1 MEQPEQK
8 RRRAQPIASAVLD
21 DGTIIETVF
30 RPDRKQTAL
39 LVWSGGEAREEMTCE
54 LPDGNRVAAYSP
66 DNNLLAHSVVL
77 FPSHSQSYSSEKALV
92 AAIRQFIHRYVDV
105 SEGFEEIATYYVL
118 LSWIFDAFNEL
129 PYLRLK
135 GDFGSGK
142 SRCLQVIGS
151 ICYKPIFAS
160 GASTVSPLF
169 RIIDIF
175 RGTLVIDEG
184 DFRFS
189 DERAEIV
196 KILNNGNAKGFP
208 VLRSEATP
216 TKEFNPRAF
225 TIFGPKIIATRS
237 AFDDRALESR
247 CITEAMTGAPPRL
260 DIPLSLPESFAEEA
274 TALRNMLLSY
284 RFKNRGKVR
293 EPSAPRHPGVEP
305 RIAQVYA
312 PLLAVADDQGAR
324 GRILSLARKASD
336 ALQAERSSSVEAQ
349 LLDVIV
355 EMRREAVPLAIG
367 EIARRFAERF
377 GADYYRPVTP
387 RWVGAQ
393 LHRRLSLA
401 TTKSNGVFVVP
412 HSEDKRLIELL
423 TRYGLSAF
431 DAETAKAE
439 SPGDT

>member
-1 MEQPEQK
+1 
-8 RRRAQPIASAVLD
+8 V
-21 DGTIIETVF
+21 T
-30 RPDRKQTAL
+30 
-39 LVWSGGEAREEMTCE
+39 
-54 LPDGNRVAAYSP
+54 AYSP
-66 DNNLLAHSVVL
+66 DNNLLEHSVVL
-77 FPSHSQSYSSEKALV
+77 FPSHSQTYASERALV
-92 AAIRQFIHRYVDV
+92 AAIRQLIHCYVDV
-105 SEGFEEIATYYVL
+105 SAGFEEIATYYVL
-118 LSWIFDAFNEL
+118 LSWIFDAFNEV

-169 RIIDIF
+169 RIMDIF

-237 AFDDRALESR
+237 AFDDPALESR

-260 DIPLSLPESFAEEA
+260 DIPLSLPDSFADEA
-274 TALRNMLLSY
+274 RELRNKLLLY
-284 RFKNRGKVR
+284 RFKNQGKVR
-293 EPSAPRHPGVEP
+293 EPSVRRDLGIEP

-312 PLLAVADDQGAR
+312 PLLSVADDQGAR
-324 GRILSLARKASD
+324 DRILALARKASHG
-336 ALQAERSSSVEAQ
+336 LQAERGNSVEAQ

-355 EMRREAVPLAIG
+355 EMRREPVPLAIG

-401 TTKSNGVFVVP
+401 TIKSNGVYVVP
-412 HSEDKRLIELL
+412 HSEDERLMELL
-423 TRYGLSAF
+423 ARYGLPGF
-431 DAETAKAE
+431 DGKTATGGL
-439 SPGDT
+439 PRDP